1 MCCGT
6 PDVLGCMSL
15 AYGAVP
21 MHARMHV
28 QVIKESLRM
37 FPVAATGLSR
47 CTDEDTV
54 LGGYLIPAGTEV
66 QVSMGGS
73 YHHTVACNSAFR
85 HRSQQFQGI
94 TLSFT
99 SRYRPY

>member
-1 MCCGT
+1 M
-6 PDVLGCMSL
+6 
-15 AYGAVP
+15 
-21 MHARMHV
+21 

-66 QVSMGGS
+66 QVLRCNIINVQQKTSFPDFPCRVFRLQHARQQCKELTQSM
-73 YHHTVACNSAFR
+73 VDA
-85 HRSQQFQGI
+85 RS
-94 TLSFT
+94 T
-99 SRYRPY
+99 

>member
-1 MCCGT
+1 MLSPG
-6 PDVLGCMSL
+6 
-15 AYGAVP
+15 
-21 MHARMHV
+21 

-66 QVSMGGS
+66 QVLFC
-73 YHHTVACNSAFR
+73 VAR
-85 HRSQQFQGI
+85 
-94 TLSFT
+94 
-99 SRYRPY
+99 